1 VEWANGKLVRAEV
14 RSKLG
19 GNLRLQTAGPAAI
32 TTLSNTAVNARPAN
46 GENPNP
52 LFRIVDAGQ
61 PKIVNPGALPQV
73 SVRATQK
80 VDFATEAGG
89 VYVILPR

>member
-1 VEWANGKLVRAEV
+1 
-14 RSKLG
+14 
-19 GNLRLQTAGPAAI
+19 
-32 TTLSNTAVNARPAN
+32 VNARPAN